1 MRGAVHAM
9 HTSQSGVSN
18 NLTYLLHGQEADARA
33 RSAQALQCA
42 FTGRSRAWLMQR
54 LQRSERVR
62 DRSAAWAKQ
71 QSRLCCSSPD
81 FCMCIADQKFSN
93 GIV

>member
-1 MRGAVHAM
+1 VHAM

-18 NLTYLLHGQEADARA
+18 NLAYLSHGQKADARV

-62 DRSAAWAKQ
+62 DGSAAWTKQ
-71 QSRLCCSSPD
+71 QSWLCCSSPE
-81 FCMCIADQKFSN
+81 FCMCIADQRLCRCPL
-93 GIV
+93 VL